1 MRPAPHLR
9 SQNSRKLASPNSEWR
24 IQRMGLQ
31 TRQPQERHQFGG
43 KAKNS
48 QWFLKGSV
56 NSPRSRRSIRILDL
70 YPHSRRTGAI
80 RAHGP
85 SMHFSFFC
93 TAKVREN
100 TIHAPHRGRSTNKR
114 GDALLMRRLR
124 QVFGNPLESL
134 ARRNCVDRWLV
145 RMKYLHSIEIIQ
157 NARFSVEHCARP
169 CASQACA
176 TGASALTGD

>member
-1 MRPAPHLR
+1 
-9 SQNSRKLASPNSEWR
+9 
-24 IQRMGLQ
+24 MGLQ
-31 TRQPQERHQFGG
+31 TRQPQERHQFDG

-100 TIHAPHRGRSTNKR
+100 TIHAPHRLRKLLRSCTPSPVPRVAAWMKSGRRVDWPTASTTCR
-114 GDALLMRRLR
+114 DIQCGFDSGQRCFVERTAFLGTALSKEKL
-124 QVFGNPLESL
+124 SL
-134 ARRNCVDRWLV
+134 AG
-145 RMKYLHSIEIIQ
+145 KYLLRA
-157 NARFSVEHCARP
+157 NRFSPRGVG
-169 CASQACA
+169 
-176 TGASALTGD
+176 TSA